1 MKKTFEIEYKI
12 GYGPIEDYNIEKV
25 KAINRKE
32 ALRIFANRKKIP
44 NEELRN
50 FQNWM
55 WQEGVWLAFFKKIRE
70 SARTRISH

>member
-1 MKKTFEIEYKI
+1 MRKTFEIEYKI

-44 NEELRN
+44 KEELRY
-50 FQNWM
+50 FEKWM

-70 SARTRISH
+70 SVKT